1 MDPKEWTHPLQEAQ
15 DEYAAAMQDAVR
27 AVEELVRQGR
37 QDRAAGLAVGVDLGT
52 SAAFLF
58 ALGDQ
63 NYRDATRVIRGCIDI
78 AFREDD

>member
-1 MDPKEWTHPLQEAQ
+1 MDPMKHPLQEAQ

-27 AVEELVRQGR
+27 ACEELTRQGR
-37 QDRAAGLAVGVDLGT
+37 EDRVAGLVVGVDLGT

-63 NYRDATRVIRGCIDI
+63 NYRDATAVIRGCIAN
-78 AFREDD
+78 AFREED